1 MFVRCYKRGAARL
14 EHSLLW
20 TCYVL
25 MCVCDL
31 LRAVI
36 NSLITAPTV
45 LQTLFTKFHDSWSRR
60 FKLIN
65 NINKS
70 AGSVWCYHVNMD
82 KKISPNV
89 FSTFLNLYNEKRD
102 TINMV
107 QLSTVCIT
115 VFTECIYVCTYA
127 TCYPPSDELL
137 SLLIVAGA
145 HYCRVIWLENK

>member
-82 KKISPNV
+82 KK
-89 FSTFLNLYNEKRD
+89 NLSKCFQHLFESIQWKTWYNKYGPTQYSVHNCVHWMHICVHICNLLPSEWR
-102 TINMV
+102 V
-107 QLSTVCIT
+107 TVIADCSG
-115 VFTECIYVCTYA
+115 C
-127 TCYPPSDELL
+127 PLL
-137 SLLIVAGA
+137 QSHLAG
-145 HYCRVIWLENK
+145 E